1 MLTRL
6 HVEHETQSM
15 QITIENIA
23 PRDAVSTELLMHDIA
38 NFLQAFSLYLKSG
51 SDVSAET
58 EHRFLLEIEELSKRL
73 VESDALITSLC
84 RDRSS

>member
-1 MLTRL
+1 
-6 HVEHETQSM
+6 M

-23 PRDAVSTELLMHDIA
+23 PRDAVSTGLLMHDIA

-58 EHRFLLEIEELSKRL
+58 EHRCSIPDDHIAPCRSALFMARSVLEASRDGEI
-73 VESDALITSLC
+73 DAHQAA
-84 RDRSS
+84 